1 MSNSELNII
10 LSESRN
16 GRIVLAEDLG
26 CFRVEFGNF
35 ILDKNYE
42 ELNLFFSNVQNCL
55 IHISIKNSCPDRYI
69 HFKTRDSDIRLR
81 FSAYEIHELY
91 DLLQNSILKYELN
104 V

>member
-1 MSNSELNII
+1 MSNSRFNIM

-16 GRIVLAEDLG
+16 GRVALADDLG

-42 ELNLFFSNVQNCL
+42 ELGLFFNNVQNCM
-55 IHISIKNSCPDRYI
+55 IHVSCSTSCPNRCIY
-69 HFKTRDSDIRLR
+69 FKTSNSNLRLR

-91 DLLQNSILKYELN
+91 ELLQNSILKYELN

>member
-1 MSNSELNII
+1 M
-10 LSESRN
+10 LSESRS

-42 ELNLFFSNVQNCL
+42 ELNLFFDNVQNCL
-55 IHISIKNSCPDRYI
+55 IHISNTNSCPHRCIY
-69 HFKTRDSDIRLR
+69 FKTSNSNLRLR

-91 DLLQNSILKYELN
+91 ELLQNSILKYELN